1 MNFLGISSLCYKTKL
16 MSRLSHSLSYF
27 DKDELIDDISD
38 ALFFFNE
45 RQELIESFSDC
56 YRIKSIN
63 SVLMKYD
70 RYDKRTSVE
79 RVYNDLLGFRLICE
93 AYDTLDISEDVSIR
107 RISDMRYGKRID
119 DGYRG
124 IHIYI
129 QPSHE
134 HYPIEVQIN
143 TLHDRIFADWA
154 HIYLYKQA
162 DISIGV
168 RLRKLYDDGIIK
180 TEEDFK
186 KEMLRCVI

>member
-1 MNFLGISSLCYKTKL
+1 MNFSRINALCYRTK
-16 MSRLSHSLSYF
+16 MTSRLSRSLSHF
-27 DKDELIDDISD
+27 DKNVLLDDISD
-38 ALFFFNE
+38 ALFYFNE
-45 RQELIESFSDC
+45 RQEIIESFSSS
-56 YRIKSIN
+56 YRIKSMN

-79 RVYNDLLGFRLICE
+79 RVYNDLLGFRYICKD
-93 AYDTLDISEDVSIR
+93 YDKLDILEDTSIR
-107 RISDMRYGKRID
+107 RISDMRYGKNID

-134 HYPIEVQIN
+134 HYPIEIQIN

-162 DISIGV
+162 DVSVGA
-168 RLRKLYDDGIIK
+168 RLRKLYDEGIIK
-180 TEEDFK
+180 NEDDFQ
-186 KEMLRCVI
+186 KEIVSCVI